1 MSTSDLAD
9 EIVRLAYAAGDNS
22 GPQADAGTPSRP
34 FTLTDLADLAAH
46 GVAAPELTCDR
57 LLYAGGVHSIN
68 GQPDGGKSTFL
79 YHCSLSLLRSGRAV
93 VIFDEES
100 GGEQVTE
107 KLLGLGAEP
116 AELARLSY
124 VEFPGRCW
132 DAADVAAVDEL
143 LRATRPAL
151 VGWDS
156 AAAFL
161 SRAGLDEDRAT
172 DVTRFYADVLL
183 PCARVHGAA
192 VLVADHLTKNGT
204 VGRFARGSGAKL
216 ASTDVS
222 YMLDVIKPF
231 SRAQDGLLKL
241 TVSKDRRGYLHREHE
256 LRVRVAD
263 GGMRL
268 ELTRVEGTTDDPAIA
283 GLPPAAV
290 KLLTVLREV
299 AQPVTVGALTDGVA
313 ARYGHGLKRPTV
325 STNLNLLADRRL
337 VDGDNTAGFHGEK
350 LWWSL

>member
-1 MSTSDLAD
+1 VSDDALVN
-9 EIVRLAYAAGDNS
+9 EILEEAYAASS
-22 GPQADAGTPSRP
+22 GPQPAAGTTSRP
-34 FTLTDLADLAAH
+34 FTVTNLAELATR
-46 GVAAPELTCDR
+46 GVAAPELTCDQ

-100 GGEQVTE
+100 GEDQVAE
-107 KLLGLGAEP
+107 KLLGLGAAP
-116 AELARLSY
+116 AELERLHY
-124 VEFPGRCW
+124 VQFPGRTW

-192 VLVADHLTKNGT
+192 VLVADHLTKNGA

-231 SRAQDGLLKL
+231 SRAQDGVLKL
-241 TVSKDRRGYLHREHE
+241 IVSKDRRGYLHREHE

-268 ELTRVEGTTDDPAIA
+268 ELTRVEGTTDDPATA

-290 KLLTVLREV
+290 KLLEVLRA
-299 AQPVTVGALTDGVA
+299 AQSPTGVRSLVDGVA
-313 ARYGHGLKRPTV
+313 ERYGHGLKRNTV
-325 STNLNLLADRRL
+325 SGALNELADRGL
-337 VDGDNTAGFHGEK
+337 ADCASHGPQQEK
-350 LWWSL
+350 TWWST